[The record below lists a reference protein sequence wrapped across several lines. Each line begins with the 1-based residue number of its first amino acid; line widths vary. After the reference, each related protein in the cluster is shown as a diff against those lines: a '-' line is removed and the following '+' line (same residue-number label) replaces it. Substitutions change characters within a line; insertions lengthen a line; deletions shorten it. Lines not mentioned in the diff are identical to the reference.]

1 MTSQPLLQSLR
12 GFRVLYLP
20 HSQAVIANQFPI
32 YQTDVGL
39 SGSRSLVLK
48 SMLQQPRVQVCLAAV
63 ERG

>member
-39 SGSRSLVLK
+39 SGS
-48 SMLQQPRVQVCLAAV
+48 LAPWF
-63 ERG
+63 